1 MVNYLTRLV
10 IADNTGIRQVQ
21 CITLLGKTR
30 SNVTKIGNLI
40 VMVAKRLFSWSQFK
54 KGVILRGLV
63 VRTCLRFYRGAGVW
77 VRFGQNAAIVV
88 NKKKSPVAKRLKGPF
103 MKEMC
108 IKYNLLGTVS
118 RFLV

>member
-54 KGVILRGLV
+54 KGVVLRGLV
-63 VRTCLRFYRGAGVW
+63 VRTCLRFYRGAGV
-77 VRFGQNAAIVV
+77 
-88 NKKKSPVAKRLKGPF
+88 
-103 MKEMC
+103 
-108 IKYNLLGTVS
+108 
-118 RFLV
+118 

>member
-40 VMVAKRLFSWSQFK
+40 VMVAKRLFS
-54 KGVILRGLV
+54 
-63 VRTCLRFYRGAGVW
+63 
-77 VRFGQNAAIVV
+77 
-88 NKKKSPVAKRLKGPF
+88 
-103 MKEMC
+103 
-108 IKYNLLGTVS
+108 
-118 RFLV
+118 